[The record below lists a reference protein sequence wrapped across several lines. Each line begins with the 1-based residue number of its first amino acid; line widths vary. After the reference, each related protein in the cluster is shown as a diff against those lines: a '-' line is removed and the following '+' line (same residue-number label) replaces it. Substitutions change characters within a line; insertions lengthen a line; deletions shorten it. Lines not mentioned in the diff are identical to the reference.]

1 MSRLSRIV
9 ADRRPDPDQTLVSV
23 VVPVY
28 NEQDVLETL
37 VTQLAEV
44 LEATP
49 SAWELVL
56 VNDGS
61 RDASGRV
68 LDWLAARHPRVRVVH
83 LSRNFGHQAA
93 VQAGLVE
100 CRGDAIVLMDADL
113 QDAPEA
119 LPRLLAAWRRGAD
132 VVYAVRTDRKEHRFK
147 RWAFAAFYRIL
158 AAVSPTP
165 IPLDAGNFGLVDRRV
180 LDVILSL
187 GERDRFFPG
196 LRSWVGFHQVGIPVE
211 RLARYDECPRVS
223 LWGLVRLAKTAV
235 FSFSTL
241 PLSIFYGIGLAA
253 FATFFLVGGYALACK
268 LFTDLAIPGWTSH
281 VLVGCLFGALN
292 ALGVSILGEYVV
304 RIYDQVRGR
313 PLYVVERRAGGNFT
327 RGWTTPLSQEVASV
341 AFAAGTEIAAESCL
355 DSDSRVAEEDLCW
368 ALLDEAECLARQ
380 VTTQLAV
387 LATEEPVE
395 S

>member
-1 MSRLSRIV
+1 MNSDQKTNGSRP
-9 ADRRPDPDQTLVSV
+9 APDQTLVSV

-28 NEQDVLETL
+28 NEQDVLEAL
-37 VTQLAEV
+37 VARLAEA
-44 LEATP
+44 LGSTP
-49 SAWELVL
+49 SAWEVVF

-68 LDWLAARHPRVRVVH
+68 LDWIAARDPRVRVVH

-100 CRGDAIVLMDADL
+100 CRGDAVVLMDADL

-132 VVYAVRTDRKEHRFK
+132 VVYAVRTDRKEHRLK
-147 RWAFAAFYRIL
+147 RWAFAAFYRLL

-180 LDVILSL
+180 LDVILAL

-196 LRSWVGFHQVGIPVE
+196 LRSWVGFRQVGIPVE
-211 RLARYDECPRVS
+211 RLARYDDRPRVS
-223 LWGLVRLAKTAV
+223 LWGLLRLAKTAV

-241 PLSIFYGIGLAA
+241 PLSVFYGIGLAA
-253 FATFFLVGGYALACK
+253 LGIFVLVGGYAIACR
-268 LFTDLAIPGWTSH
+268 LFTELAIPGWTSH
-281 VLVGCLFGALN
+281 VLVGCFFGALN

-313 PLYVVERRAGGNFT
+313 PLYVVERRVGQVDTSLAGDSWSTIEESDAHAGELLVAVSVL
-327 RGWTTPLSQEVASV
+327 REEVARVTREAPVANSV
-341 AFAAGTEIAAESCL
+341 ENAERALVDDCPTSA
-355 DSDSRVAEEDLCW
+355 SR
-368 ALLDEAECLARQ
+368 
-380 VTTQLAV
+380 
-387 LATEEPVE
+387 PVRIR
-395 S
+395 